1 MKMKNL
7 EKWSAFSFWQFCPWW
22 DVFIHNNNPSY
33 LKLKKSQMNTLWS
46 LAMLRA
52 AAICWI
58 FHNVTE
64 CIWRNG
70 LLQYIQV
77 LIQSNAKHIYLSI
90 YGAKEK
96 SDTFLVN
103 ILKLSPTASLNVN
116 FFLKWIIPPVTKPPS
131 CDQFHSRGSYKSDV
145 KPSAVKNK
153 SVHPWCHERHIIS
166 PISII
171 YQTFA

>member
-1 MKMKNL
+1 MNIL
-7 EKWSAFSFWQFCPWW
+7 IFQYYQWKWKILKRSAFSFWQFCPWW

-33 LKLKKSQMNTLWS
+33 LKLKKSKMISLWS

-64 CIWRNG
+64 CIWGNG

-77 LIQSNAKHIYLSI
+77 LCYFTFYIFLQYQEEIQSNAKHIYLSI

-131 CDQFHSRGSYKSDV
+131 CDQFHSRGSYKSNV
-145 KPSAVKNK
+145 KPSAVKK
-153 SVHPWCHERHIIS
+153 
-166 PISII
+166 
-171 YQTFA
+171 

>member
-1 MKMKNL
+1 
-7 EKWSAFSFWQFCPWW
+7 
-22 DVFIHNNNPSY
+22 
-33 LKLKKSQMNTLWS
+33 MNTLWS

-52 AAICWI
+52 AAICWT

-77 LIQSNAKHIYLSI
+77 LRYFTFYIFLQYQEEIQSNAKHIYLSI

-131 CDQFHSRGSYKSDV
+131 CDQFHSRGSYKSNV

-153 SVHPWCHERHIIS
+153 SVQPWNHERQIIS

>member
-22 DVFIHNNNPSY
+22 DVFIHDNNPSY
-33 LKLKKSQMNTLWS
+33 LKLKKSQMISLWS

-77 LIQSNAKHIYLSI
+77 LRYFTFYIFLQYQEEIQSNAKHIYLSI

-116 FFLKWIIPPVTKPPS
+116 LFLNELFLLSLSLHPVISFTRAVPTKATS
-131 CDQFHSRGSYKSDV
+131 NRLQ
-145 KPSAVKNK
+145 
-153 SVHPWCHERHIIS
+153 
-166 PISII
+166 
-171 YQTFA
+171 

>member
-7 EKWSAFSFWQFCPWW
+7 EKWSAFSFCQFCPWW

-33 LKLKKSQMNTLWS
+33 LKLKKSKMISLWS

-77 LIQSNAKHIYLSI
+77 LRYFTFYIFLQYQEEIQSNAKHIYLSI

-131 CDQFHSRGSYKSDV
+131 CDQFHSRGSYKSNV
-145 KPSAVKNK
+145 KPSAVKK
-153 SVHPWCHERHIIS
+153 
-166 PISII
+166 
-171 YQTFA
+171 